1 MHGDQVSTQ
10 FQRNPAIE
18 AAPMQDETILFDP
31 ATNKFCMLN
40 GTAAFLWE
48 RLAAP
53 CTAEQLASAVCG
65 SFAGVSEEAA
75 TRDVRG
81 ALDQFSELSFVVAA
95 HQ

>member
-1 MHGDQVSTQ
+1 MSTR

-31 ATNKFCMLN
+31 ATNTFCMLN

-53 CTAEQLASAVCG
+53 CTAEQLAAAVCG
-65 SFAGVSEEAA
+65 SFDGVSEAVAED
-75 TRDVRG
+75 DVRG
-81 ALDQFSELSFVVAA
+81 ALHEFSALRFVSAA
-95 HQ
+95 Q